1 MINNE
6 YFLAS
11 SVAKSSSSSSSAKSS
26 AAKSEDAK
34 DEDKDVQDALDASRR
49 ASIIASSNIHP
60 SDGDDEGNTFCLPFY
75 RGVTY
80 YFSDGSR
87 GSASSKSNSS
97 MASNRSRLSSGS
109 KASSLTAAR
118 NSAAKKTPKP
128 DDKKVMYY
136 DVMHF
141 GYVILV

>member
-1 MINNE
+1 M
-6 YFLAS
+6 
-11 SVAKSSSSSSSAKSS
+11 KSS

-60 SDGDDEGNTFCLPFY
+60 SDGDDEGKTSGRPTPTLSE
-75 RGVTY
+75 VTH

-136 DVMHF
+136 ES
-141 GYVILV
+141 